1 MGVETILC
9 ASLGRATPAMT
20 DDSPISFGL
29 PTIAR
34 KKVTAGF
41 DGGRLSS
48 DSGVTLLALAERR
61 RGLADTFAG
70 HIADPRDPAHITH
83 TVADVLRARMLAIGC
98 GYPDGNDFDR
108 LRSDPAFK
116 LACGRLPDT
125 GKDLCSQPTISRWE
139 NAPTLREI
147 IRLTYALVDIWCR
160 SYKKVPKAVM
170 LDIDDTLD
178 VVHGQQKMSAWN
190 AHYDERCFLPIHI
203 YDAATGRPVVMIL
216 RAGKTPSGV
225 EVRRLLSRLI
235 GRIRRHFPDTHIT
248 IRGDGHYGRPEVMK
262 WCDGNGI
269 DYIFGQPGNV
279 VLDGLVEAAADDI
292 RVRRAEGQLAVLRG
306 FSETIYAAKSWD
318 KQRRVVAR
326 IEASASHDDDMLRK
340 GLDIRYVVTS
350 LKEGDAEHVY
360 ETVYCARGQ
369 AENLIK
375 QHKAQLASDRTSCR
389 SPLANQMRLILHTG
403 AYWLMLD
410 LRDRIP
416 TWYPMRQTEFAT
428 IRLRL
433 LKIAGRITETASRIR
448 VALAS
453 CCPEAG
459 LFSLLALGLQRS
471 GP

>member
-1 MGVETILC
+1 
-9 ASLGRATPAMT
+9 
-20 DDSPISFGL
+20 
-29 PTIAR
+29 
-34 KKVTAGF
+34 
-41 DGGRLSS
+41 
-48 DSGVTLLALAERR
+48 
-61 RGLADTFAG
+61 
-70 HIADPRDPAHITH
+70 
-83 TVADVLRARMLAIGC
+83 
-98 GYPDGNDFDR
+98 
-108 LRSDPAFK
+108 
-116 LACGRLPDT
+116 
-125 GKDLCSQPTISRWE
+125 
-139 NAPTLREI
+139 
-147 IRLTYALVDIWCR
+147 
-160 SYKKVPKAVM
+160 M
-170 LDIDDTLD
+170 LDIDDTVD
-178 VVHGQQKMSAWN
+178 VVHGQQKLSAWN
-190 AHYDERCFLPIHI
+190 AHYDERCFLPIHV

-262 WCDGNGI
+262 WCDANRI

-279 VLDGLVEAAADDI
+279 ALDHLVETTADDI

-306 FSETIYAAKSWD
+306 FTETLYAAKSWD
-318 KQRRVVAR
+318 KERRVVAR
-326 IEASASHDDDMLRK
+326 IEASASHDDDMLRR

-350 LKEGDAEHVY
+350 LKEGDAEHIY
-360 ETVYCARGQ
+360 GTVYCARGQ

-410 LRDRIP
+410 LRDAIP
-416 TWYPMRQTEFAT
+416 SWHPMRQTEFAT

-433 LKIAGRITETASRIR
+433 LKIAGRITETVSRIR

-453 CCPEAG
+453 CCPEAE